1 MPKSQSRRLAALAAL
16 TATWPLLSLPAQA
29 QTQPTPEMRAKA
41 YKVIRVCKADIQQF
55 CKGIEYGGGRVA
67 QCLQQHQASV
77 KPDCRTALTEAMA
90 P

>member
-1 MPKSQSRRLAALAAL
+1 MHKHLSGRLPALAALAATL
-16 TATWPLLSLPAQA
+16 TLCALPAHA

-55 CKGIEYGGGRVA
+55 CKGIEYGGGRIA
-67 QCLQQHQASV
+67 QCLQQHEASV
-77 KPDCRTALTEAMA
+77 KPECRTALTEAMT

>member
-1 MPKSQSRRLAALAAL
+1 MHKHLSRRLPALAALATTL
-16 TATWPLLSLPAQA
+16 TLCALPAHA

-55 CKGIEYGGGRVA
+55 CKGIEYGGGRIA
-67 QCLQQHQASV
+67 QCLQQHEASV
-77 KPDCRTALTEAMA
+77 KPECRTALTEAMT

>member
-1 MPKSQSRRLAALAAL
+1 MHKHLSRRLPALAALAATL
-16 TATWPLLSLPAQA
+16 TLCALPAHA

-55 CKGIEYGGGRVA
+55 CKGIEYGGGRIA
-67 QCLQQHQASV
+67 QCLQQHEASV
-77 KPDCRTALTEAMA
+77 KPECRTALTEAMT

>member
-1 MPKSQSRRLAALAAL
+1 MHEHLSGRLPALAALAATL
-16 TATWPLLSLPAQA
+16 TLCALPAHA

-55 CKGIEYGGGRVA
+55 CKGIEYGGGRIG
-67 QCLQQHQASV
+67 QCLQQHESSV
-77 KPDCRTALTEAMA
+77 KPECRTALTEAMT

>member
-1 MPKSQSRRLAALAAL
+1 MPKSLTRRLPTLAALGATL
-16 TATWPLLSLPAQA
+16 TLCALPAHA

-67 QCLQQHQASV
+67 QCLQQHEASV
-77 KPDCRTALTEAMA
+77 KPDCRTALSEAMTN
-90 P
+90 